1 VAGTLLIQAGV
12 ASAASLGYTIYN
24 HSKHQLANERD
35 APRRA
40 LRSRQIDKEP
50 SMPSFTASAHSI
62 NGTPRHEVDVN
73 GRHTLT
79 TDQPHSYGGSDAGP
93 SPHELVAATLAS
105 CASTM
110 IVLYAQRKDW
120 PLEHVQVD
128 VNYDADTTPRR
139 VETTVHL
146 HGRLTDPQIRRLLR
160 VADTCPVKHALEAG
174 FLIRQRLADDHV
186 PASNRALASRRRALA
201 GEPALPA

>member
-1 VAGTLLIQAGV
+1 
-12 ASAASLGYTIYN
+12 
-24 HSKHQLANERD
+24 
-35 APRRA
+35 
-40 LRSRQIDKEP
+40 
-50 SMPSFTASAHSI
+50 MPSFTASAHSI

-128 VNYDADTTPRR
+128 VNYDADTTPRH

-146 HGRLTDPQIRRLLR
+146 HGSLTDAQTNRLLR

-174 FLIRQRLADDHV
+174 FLIRQRLADDRV
-186 PASNRALASRRRALA
+186 PNRNRAAATLVGR
-201 GEPALPA
+201 

>member
-1 VAGTLLIQAGV
+1 
-12 ASAASLGYTIYN
+12 
-24 HSKHQLANERD
+24 
-35 APRRA
+35 
-40 LRSRQIDKEP
+40 
-50 SMPSFTASAHSI
+50 MPSFTASAHSV

-79 TDQPHSYGGSDAGP
+79 TDQPYSYGGSDAGP

-128 VNYDADTTPRR
+128 ASYDSDTTPRR
-139 VETTVHL
+139 AEIIVHI
-146 HGRLTDPQIRRLLR
+146 HGDLTDAQIERLLR
-160 VADTCPVKHALEAG
+160 VGDTCPVKRALEDG
-174 FLIRQRLADDHV
+174 FLIRQRLADGDV
-186 PASNRALASRRRALA
+186 PSGNGAAALV
-201 GEPALPA
+201 G

>member
-1 VAGTLLIQAGV
+1 
-12 ASAASLGYTIYN
+12 
-24 HSKHQLANERD
+24 
-35 APRRA
+35 
-40 LRSRQIDKEP
+40 
-50 SMPSFTASAHSI
+50 MPTFTASAHSI

-120 PLEHVQVD
+120 QLDGVQVD
-128 VNYDADTTPRR
+128 VDYDADATPRSIQ
-139 VETTVHL
+139 TTVHL
-146 HGRLTDPQIRRLLR
+146 QGRLTDAQTQRLLR
-160 VADTCPVKHALEAG
+160 VADTCPVKRALEAG
-174 FLIRQRLADDHV
+174 FAFRQRLANDFGAND
-186 PASNRALASRRRALA
+186 NRAPAARGTATALAVACSGESRRVDAAKRRPWMRPQTLPSRAVDTA
-201 GEPALPA
+201 IGRQPPR

>member
-1 VAGTLLIQAGV
+1 
-12 ASAASLGYTIYN
+12 
-24 HSKHQLANERD
+24 
-35 APRRA
+35 
-40 LRSRQIDKEP
+40 
-50 SMPSFTASAHSI
+50 MPSFTASAHSI
-62 NGTPRHEVDVN
+62 NGTLRHEVDVN
-73 GRHTLT
+73 GRHMLT

-128 VNYDADTTPRR
+128 AAYDSDPTPRH
-139 VETTVHL
+139 VEITVHL
-146 HGRLTDPQIRRLLR
+146 HGSLTHAQIQRLLR

-174 FLIRQRLADDHV
+174 FLIRQRLAHDQL
-186 PASNRALASRRRALA
+186 PSLNRAA
-201 GEPALPA
+201 